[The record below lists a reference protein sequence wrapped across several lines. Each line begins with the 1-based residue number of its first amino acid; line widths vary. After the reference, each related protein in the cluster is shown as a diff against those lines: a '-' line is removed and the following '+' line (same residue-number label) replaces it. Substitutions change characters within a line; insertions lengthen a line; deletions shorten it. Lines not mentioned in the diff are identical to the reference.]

1 MSIGDS
7 LNLGVDQAVQAVKS
21 AAGIVTANQNNK
33 TLFTPLPW
41 ESSNIQSKFFQS
53 IQIDP
58 SRWDQLFPYRLL
70 VIDSNTNSVVTGTN
84 SPAVG
89 SGAAVGA
96 GAGAGQKVG
105 LNPPPK
111 ITVSTGTSSVLVSFE
126 NTSGWIMQLP
136 ISPQQLTITSPY
148 SIQTSLTLRG
158 VLEEHSGMRMK
169 MINAQGTMGVW
180 PYRSSVTKPSGTP
193 GILQSVF
200 GGTINA
206 LGSVVNQ
213 VSNVIN
219 TATTGH
225 PANKPASLRPET
237 SDFGAQSTGYYQALK
252 LEQFLEQYVE
262 AKRNPANA
270 SWRLVFDIPKQ
281 NQSYVVTPV
290 IYDWVQNATKPMEI
304 TYKFQLKPWRRIN
317 LSQTVTETSPNNQ
330 PISPGI
336 LQRILNTINQAQQ
349 LLSAS
354 LNLLGAVRS
363 DIDAP
368 LNILRQTVLFVKG
381 LAGVVT
387 TAADLP
393 TQIAADYSSAI
404 ASAITALSSS
414 ILTNVSDPTTVA
426 SVKAI
431 VAASNQTEGLTMSAV
446 SAGQLGTNAATYQS
460 LNPVQNIL
468 SNPNANFTLFDQ
480 VPLNSLSLNNAQNAV
495 VQKLI
500 NAASTTTVAQLK
512 SYRASILTLALQLS
526 NVFGTGSAYYNNLFQ
541 LPPPSVSYIPITIDQ
556 YTILTS
562 LYNTL
567 SCYDILTA
575 STQVDDFA
583 IESSMEYV
591 AGLADTAGI
600 AFNVPTSKVLVPVP
614 FGLTIEAI
622 AARYLGDP
630 ELWLEIAVLNGL
642 QEPYIDE
649 DGFQVPL
656 LSNAI
661 ARQVVVGS
669 NDDLFIGQ
677 TVIVSGAGQ
686 IPSPRSIIT
695 IETLSSTSYLITL
708 DGLPNLEN
716 FTVAAGSYL
725 QAYLPGTV
733 NSQQK
738 VFIPSDLPVP
748 DVSNI
753 VPPSA
758 TSGDSLTGLSKVD
771 WLLTDSGDLAVNNYG
786 DFRYASGITNII
798 QALRI
803 KFGTQANTV
812 LTHPNFGLNVRVGSI
827 SSELQLQ
834 DLYNSINEMVQQDPR
849 FQVVSNLQ
857 IIQNGPVLG
866 ISLGVQLPNQTG
878 VFPVSFA
885 LTSST

>member
-1 MSIGDS
+1 MAIGDS
-7 LNLGVDQAVQAVKS
+7 LNLGLDQAVQSVKS
-21 AAGIVTANQNNK
+21 AAGIVTLSQNTK

-41 ESSNIQSKFFQS
+41 ESSNINSKFFQS

-58 SRWDQLFPYRLL
+58 TRWDQLFPYRLL
-70 VIDSNTNSVVTGTN
+70 VIDSTNNRVVTGQGWQA
-84 SPAVG
+84 SG
-89 SGAAVGA
+89 SSSTQFGI
-96 GAGAGQKVG
+96 
-105 LNPPPK
+105 NPPPK
-111 ITVSTGTSSVLVSFE
+111 ITVNTGTSSALVSFE
-126 NTSGWIMQLP
+126 SSSGWIMQLP
-136 ISPQQLTITSPY
+136 ITPQQLTITDQY

-158 VLEEHSGMRMK
+158 VLEEHSGVRMK
-169 MINAQGTMGVW
+169 MISAQGTMGVW
-180 PYRSSVTKPSGTP
+180 PFRSSVTKPSGTP

-200 GGTINA
+200 GGTIAA
-206 LGSVVNQ
+206 LGSVVSQ
-213 VSNVIN
+213 VSAVIN
-219 TATTGH
+219 TATTGSA
-225 PANKPASLRPET
+225 ANKPASLRPET
-237 SDFGAQSTGYYQALK
+237 SQFGSQSTGYYQAIK
-252 LEQFLEQYVE
+252 LAEFFEQYVE

-281 NQSYVVTPV
+281 NTSYVVTPV
-290 IYDWVQNATKPMEI
+290 VYDWVQNATKPMEI
-304 TYKFQLKPWRRIN
+304 QYRFQLKAWRRIN
-317 LSQTVTETSPNNQ
+317 LNQTIAEVNPNNQ

-336 LQRILNTINQAQQ
+336 LQRVLNTINQAQQ

-363 DIDAP
+363 DIEAP

-381 LAGVVT
+381 LAGVIT

-393 TQIAADYSSAI
+393 TQIAADYRSAI
-404 ASAITALSSS
+404 ASSLATLAPS
-414 ILTNVSDPTTVA
+414 ILSNVSDPGVIA
-426 SVKAI
+426 AVKAI
-431 VAASNQTEGLTMSAV
+431 TSVSAQSEGLTMAAV
-446 SAGQLGTNAATYQS
+446 SNGQLGPVAATYQS

-468 SNPNANFTLFDQ
+468 SDPDANFLLFDQ

-495 VQKLI
+495 IQKLF
-500 NAASTTTVAQLK
+500 NTANQTTVAQLK

-556 YTILTS
+556 YSILTS

-575 STQVDDFA
+575 STQVNDFA
-583 IESSMEYV
+583 IETSMQYV
-591 AGLADTAGI
+591 AGLASTSGI
-600 AFNVPTSKVLVPVP
+600 TFDVPTSKVLVPVP

-649 DGFQVPL
+649 NGFQLPL

-677 TVIVSGAGQ
+677 TVTIAGAGQ
-686 IPSPRSIIT
+686 TPAPRIIT
-695 IETLSSTSYLITL
+695 NIEMLSSTSFLITL
-708 DGLPNLEN
+708 NGLPNLNN
-716 FTVAAGSYL
+716 FTTTVGAYL

-738 VFIPSDLPVP
+738 IFIPSDLPVP

-753 VPPSA
+753 VPPSS
-758 TSGDSLTGLSKVD
+758 TSSDPLTGLSKVD
-771 WLLTDSGDLAVNNYG
+771 WLLTDSGDIAVNNYG

-803 KFGTQANTV
+803 KFGTQANTI

-827 SSELQLQ
+827 GSELQLQ
-834 DLYNSINEMVQQDPR
+834 DLYNSINDMITQDPR
-849 FQVVSNLQ
+849 FQGVSNMQ
-857 IIQNGPVLG
+857 ITQNGPVLG
-866 ISLGVQLPNQTG
+866 ISLGVQLPNQSG

-885 LTSST
+885 LTN